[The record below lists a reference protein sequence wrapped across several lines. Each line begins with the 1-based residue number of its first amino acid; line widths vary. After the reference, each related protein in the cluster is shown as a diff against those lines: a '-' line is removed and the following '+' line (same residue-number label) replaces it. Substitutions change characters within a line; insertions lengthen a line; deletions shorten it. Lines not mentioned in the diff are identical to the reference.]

1 MIIVFRQIWT
11 LFYIYHPV
19 SFTDL
24 EHWKTVLFVEN
35 NIFQEEVFFG
45 PSRVWKVHQCYLLY
59 ILSVP
64 LFISPFISKLIM
76 KKKPFMYVRFRCSY
90 RKQPKGFCYK
100 TPLQWD
106 QISWEMHHIISELAH
121 SCVLKVI
128 LHMIVYLSISCATTL
143 ILIGIII
150 SSHSITRKMSLINF
164 VSSVCRRKN
173 KLVW

>member
-1 MIIVFRQIWT
+1 MSSDKFEHCFIFITLLVSQIWST
-11 LFYIYHPV
+11 GKLCC
-19 SFTDL
+19 L
-24 EHWKTVLFVEN
+24 LKTTSSKKRF
-35 NIFQEEVFFG
+35 FFG